1 MLTNL
6 YENYSF
12 YFSKKQGLKG
22 LILDLRGN
30 PGGLLESA
38 VDVSAL
44 LVPQGSDIVSAK
56 GRAFGEV
63 SHTKYTNTT
72 QILHKYYTNTVYIA
86 QTTCIVTGCMHAM

>member
-1 MLTNL
+1 MKSLVL
-6 YENYSF
+6 S
-12 YFSKKQGLKG
+12 SRKQGLKG

-63 SHTKYTNTT
+63 SHAAYT
-72 QILHKYYTNTVYIA
+72 ICHIA
-86 QTTCIVTGCMHAM
+86 HA